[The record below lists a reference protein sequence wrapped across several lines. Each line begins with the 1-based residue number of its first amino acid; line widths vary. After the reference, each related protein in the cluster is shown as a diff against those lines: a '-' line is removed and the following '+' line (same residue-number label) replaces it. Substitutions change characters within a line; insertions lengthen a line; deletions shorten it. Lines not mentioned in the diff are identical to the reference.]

1 MNYVLAMS
9 AGFAFSLLQVTI
21 ANAESS
27 GPSLIPQ
34 ERCNASYP
42 TLAKNTTKQE
52 IAAIQEMVVSDVMTD
67 VLRYVLGRDSLV
79 ADYVEGLEE
88 TAFSTLLRDSR
99 KQSLTDEQKAYWNA
113 WIDYRE
119 TQQGASRKKFYDKSY
134 ANRNSVRD
142 FTSCSFQAMYFDPS
156 PGLGMLKEMSMG
168 IPRTGRF
175 GYFRTAIN
183 TCTVAK
189 SVGTG
194 SQYLEPERWQG
205 SQFVVLDVSFKN
217 EDTEGR
223 LPFEG
228 ALVIKQPDGKK
239 LRYDSSE
246 TIMAEGYGIGFKSVN
261 PFITMPTKLVFRIPD
276 DITGEVLWEPG
287 RNPDGKKLW
296 CTFLNNGSPVRSKA
310 R

>member
-1 MNYVLAMS
+1 MKKFPLLLGPASLFFITVVASAQSKTSEPYVPDETCKTSMQTLTNNVSNEEKADIERM
-9 AGFAFSLLQVTI
+9 VT
-21 ANAESS
+21 S
-27 GPSLIPQ
+27 GGIYSVFRLI
-34 ERCNASYP
+34 
-42 TLAKNTTKQE
+42 
-52 IAAIQEMVVSDVMTD
+52 
-67 VLRYVLGRDSLV
+67 LGRDSLL
-79 ADYVEGLEE
+79 ADFRQELGDSEFNRIALE
-88 TAFSTLLRDSR
+88 THDALDV
-99 KQSLTDEQKAYWNA
+99 EQKRYWSAYV
-113 WIDYRE
+113 DYKEALDRDL
-119 TQQGASRKKFYDKSY
+119 RKKYLSKEYVYQQEVRSLITCGLKAVYLDPDPDAATFRGLASSSY
-134 ANRNSVRD
+134 RS
-142 FTSCSFQAMYFDPS
+142 
-156 PGLGMLKEMSMG
+156 
-168 IPRTGRF
+168 GRF
-175 GYFRTAIN
+175 GHFRTAIN

-228 ALVIKQPDGKK
+228 ALVIKQTDGKK

-296 CTFLNNGSPVRSKA
+296 CTFLNNGSPVGSKA